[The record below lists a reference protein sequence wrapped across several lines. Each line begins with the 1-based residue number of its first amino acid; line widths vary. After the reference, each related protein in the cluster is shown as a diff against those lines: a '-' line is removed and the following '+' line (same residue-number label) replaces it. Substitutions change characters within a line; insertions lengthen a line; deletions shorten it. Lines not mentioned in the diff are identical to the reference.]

1 MTDEKMQKF
10 EKTAE
15 RRVTNALKKIISIGR
30 LANKNYYNYTEE
42 HVQQILNVLTNEVE
56 ELREKFNKRKISTDV
71 SFKFK

>member
-15 RRVTNALKKIISIGR
+15 RRVTNALKKILSIGR